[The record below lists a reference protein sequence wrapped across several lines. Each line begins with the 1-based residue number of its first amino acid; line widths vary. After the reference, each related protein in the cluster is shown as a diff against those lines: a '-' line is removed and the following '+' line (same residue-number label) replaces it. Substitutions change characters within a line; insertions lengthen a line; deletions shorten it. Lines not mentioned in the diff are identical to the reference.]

1 VSEAFI
7 AVAVLGL
14 MLFLLASGKRSRR
27 MSDARWEAA
36 WERDRVRMNWLRARW
51 HSRRAWCTNCREQP
65 AGPDG
70 FCSPDCHDEWQDSI
84 AY

>member
-1 VSEAFI
+1 MTTVATLGAI
-7 AVAVLGL
+7 AVLAACLCVVVVV
-14 MLFLLASGKRSRR
+14 FLP
-27 MSDARWEAA
+27 D
-36 WERDRVRMNWLRARW
+36 LRTRW